1 MEEIS
6 NSNVTHYRSK
16 VPIGSTTIM
25 KILYIFK
32 SLTLTVAFLA
42 LALAAIP
49 ASAEVL
55 KGHAGTTF
63 LLIPATFDQHGNPTS
78 FTHTVDGVVRVFE
91 IGNCTF
97 HADVI
102 AVPRADGSFS
112 LTGTFLITSAD
123 GATTLNA
130 EAVGL
135 VTLDPATPLFGN
147 FHYDVKF
154 TGGTGQMANARGRG
168 DVDGFAMFTS
178 QTTGKATWLLQG
190 NVATHG
196 RDSR

>member
-1 MEEIS
+1 MKTL
-6 NSNVTHYRSK
+6 NLFK
-16 VPIGSTTIM
+16 PI
-25 KILYIFK
+25 
-32 SLTLTVAFLA
+32 A
-42 LALAAIP
+42 LALSCAVLAMTTT
-49 ASAEVL
+49 SAHAGVL

-63 LLIPATFDQHGNPTS
+63 LLIPATFDQNSKPTS

-102 AVPRADGSFS
+102 ALPHPDGSFS

-130 EAVGL
+130 DAVGR
-135 VTLDPATPLFGN
+135 VTIDPANPLFGN

-154 TGGTGQMANARGRG
+154 TGGTGQMAGARGSG

-178 QTTGKATWLLQG
+178 QTTGKATWLLQA
-190 NVATHG
+190 NVATRGHQHK
-196 RDSR
+196 